1 MNSLKRK
8 IDKIINDVE
17 GCGINF
23 KKIKWGSFSNQ
34 FKNRKNKRLR
44 NLEEFANEIIRHPNE
59 YKKRTLKRA
68 NFYKH
73 VIHGGMLRIR
83 KNDEGENELYID
95 EDEMTPA
102 EALDNLRLS
111 LLNTPVEFSSE
122 HPLNMK
128 RHAFSFEKPEEEK
141 PFELKKNIDKDLEIY
156 MSRLSPEE
164 KEKIFKDVV
173 DEISNETT
181 NEMMREI
188 IDEEIEK
195 KIKLKE
201 YFDAIKEYSKEYPKE
216 YPKGYPKYSKLI
228 PENIFRKE
236 GEDGIYGYKG
246 LLNEENAVLKKREK
260 IIGLEK
266 EVKSEKEKYDK
277 EFKESIKELSEIN
290 DKNKYDYLD
299 NLEKQFIENQKR
311 INDTQ
316 QKLTENIITTNEKEE
331 KEKIMKIK
339 LDKRTEEQKKIVEK
353 INDKKKNTTTLTNKL
368 EDLVSKEEELNH
380 LMHGKLP
387 AIFNKKTENIRNKM
401 VKKDEKFLNDLEEI
415 EVVEQKEEEDYKKK
429 IDNYINTLESAKIR
443 AEKIANPETI
453 EKEKQTSV
461 QDIKVVKKYIK
472 KFQKYMSN
480 NFVSEN
486 SKINDRLEIINEKT
500 FNFVKPDGDLIDDD
514 EEITEED
521 TNFLKITNN
530 KKLAMKYIDQV
541 KRENGLTEKYKT
553 EEQIKN
559 LIEKSGQAFELSCC
573 GNQNMEDDDAIGP
586 WIEVE
591 RDGKSHPEET
601 NMIFSE
607 FFIDKCHEETMI
619 EMKTHFPNFKASSQ
633 GGQAPQ
639 DNFDALNS
647 IANEMKDYRSG
658 VNYNTSIR
666 TANEYLKQQVLMDLR
681 QEFHDLLDSKE
692 NKEEFNRLELLLS
705 SKEEFEKYFYRN
717 YKYYGIEIQVAKFEP
732 IRLSNTNSK
741 NTIKKIENCMGLFHP
756 KCISHFQ
763 NGRIVYYQYQRSH
776 VSSPENDL
784 YNEIMT
790 RKINE
795 KLGLDGTYENGL
807 TFLITVAFKDC
818 IGQYN
823 YSLDNCIDN
832 DNVSGAYDL
841 TPDRKGRAYKNYLI
855 PIEKFKII
863 R

>member
-17 GCGINF
+17 GYGINF

-44 NLEEFANEIIRHPNE
+44 NLEEFANEIIKHPNE

-73 VIHGGMLRIR
+73 VIKGGMIRNKQGEVEYSEEKDKEDSALVNNALYNLRQSLIR
-83 KNDEGENELYID
+83 TPSEITDTLRHPMSLRKHRYDTRYNEFQIVPERKEENEEESEEEQ
-95 EDEMTPA
+95 EDEK
-102 EALDNLRLS
+102 E
-111 LLNTPVEFSSE
+111 
-122 HPLNMK
+122 
-128 RHAFSFEKPEEEK
+128 EKQADEKEEE
-141 PFELKKNIDKDLEIY
+141 I
-156 MSRLSPEE
+156 
-164 KEKIFKDVV
+164 
-173 DEISNETT
+173 NE
-181 NEMMREI
+181 
-188 IDEEIEK
+188 EEIEK
-195 KIKLKE
+195 KLKLKE
-201 YFDAIKEYSKEYPKE
+201 YFDAIKEYSKIIPK
-216 YPKGYPKYSKLI
+216 
-228 PENIFRKE
+228 NIFRKE

-246 LLNEENAVLKKREK
+246 LLNEENTVLKKKEK

-266 EVKSEKEKYDK
+266 EVIREEEKYDK

-316 QKLTENIITTNEKEE
+316 KQIEENITTTNEKEE
-331 KEKIMKIK
+331 KVKIMKIK
-339 LDKRTEEQKKIVEK
+339 PEKRTEEQKKTVEK
-353 INDKKKNTTTLTNKL
+353 INDKKKNTTSLKNKL
-368 EDLVSKEEELNH
+368 EDLVSKEEELND

-387 AIFNKKTENIRNKM
+387 PIFDKKTEDIRNKM
-401 VKKDEKFLNDLEEI
+401 VKKDNKFLNDLENF
-415 EVVEQKEEEDYKKK
+415 EVVEQREEEDYKKK

-443 AEKIANPETI
+443 AEKTANPETI

-461 QDIKVVKKYIK
+461 QDIKDVKGIIK
-472 KFQKYMSN
+472 KNQEYMSN
-480 NFVSEN
+480 NFETEN
-486 SKINDRLEIINEKT
+486 SIINKRLKEINKKT
-500 FNFVKPDGDLIDDD
+500 FNFVKPDGNLIDDD
-514 EEITEED
+514 EVITEDD

-541 KRENGLTEKYKT
+541 RSENGLTEKYET

-559 LIEKSGQAFELSCC
+559 LIDKSGQAFELSCC
-573 GNQNMEDDDAIGP
+573 GKQKMKDANAIGP
-586 WIEVE
+586 WIEVK
-591 RDGKSHPEET
+591 RNGKSHPKET

-619 EMKTHFPNFKASSQ
+619 EMKKHFPKFKGSSQ

-666 TANEYLKQQVLMDLR
+666 TANEYLKQ
-681 QEFHDLLDSKE
+681 ELLIKFRKKFTKLLLEKE
-692 NKEEFNRLELLLS
+692 NEEEFDSLELLLS
-705 SKEEFEKYFYRN
+705 NKEEFEKYFYRN
-717 YKYYGIEIQVAKFEP
+717 YKYYGIEIQVAKFNP

-741 NTIKKIENCMGLFHP
+741 NTIEKIENCMGLFHP
-756 KCISHFQ
+756 KCISHFE
-763 NGRIVYYQYQRSH
+763 NGRIIYYQYQRSH
-776 VSSPENDL
+776 VASPENDL

-790 RKINE
+790 QKINE

-823 YSLDNCIDN
+823 YSLDNCIDD